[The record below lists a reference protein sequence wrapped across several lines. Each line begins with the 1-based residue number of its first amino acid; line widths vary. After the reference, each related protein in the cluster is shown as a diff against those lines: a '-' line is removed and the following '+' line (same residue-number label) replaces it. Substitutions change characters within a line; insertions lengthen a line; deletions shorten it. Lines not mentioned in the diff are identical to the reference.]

1 MLRVAPWAHPW
12 DALCLLA
19 VWPWADVE
27 GICPFW
33 PRIGLS
39 DPLRPQH
46 PHPEG
51 AADVW
56 HVCYLQAE
64 ADAPSDTTTHC
75 SQRETS
81 RPPTW
86 RVSSSGGVIKSVK
99 HINLRPQKGQDYH
112 VAFNPRGL
120 LRCDKNERG
129 IKKSIAGEEGEEKKK
144 TGRNDETM
152 RAIRAWAKLRLWSE
166 ATHFAWLLLLS
177 FWSWASRH
185 KKQQQ
190 LGISLPPTHTPTS
203 PA

>member
-129 IKKSIAGEEGEEKKK
+129 IKKANCRRGRRREEKNGEKWWNNASDKGVSKVEALKWSHTFCMITAVKFLILSQQAQK
-144 TGRNDETM
+144 TT
-152 RAIRAWAKLRLWSE
+152 AAWD
-166 ATHFAWLLLLS
+166 
-177 FWSWASRH
+177 
-185 KKQQQ
+185 
-190 LGISLPPTHTPTS
+190 
-203 PA
+203 